1 MNEIKE
7 KTTRMLYFV
16 NSLRYLK
23 KNILTDVNDFYLM
36 YPIKIQTIELT
47 SQTNKSNKDK
57 YLIQYS
63 KLNDDS
69 KILIMYQD
77 VILLSDEIKELNKK
91 EDEKSIKKMMM
102 LIMHGYMVMKE
113 LLSCL
118 EDQQIYL
125 LNLSLENLVIDSNG
139 QIKLMLKPNI
149 IIIKDD
155 DVSLWSIL
163 PYLEEKDELPLELEL
178 LRHNNMSLLD
188 IEEIINKEMM
198 KRNKSS
204 LSSGSNLEM
213 NNVISEERLKLFM
226 SMENKDIN
234 DKEYVKEIKEK
245 TKEKWKM
252 YGLNRLFYEWL
263 FEDEEMERMMKE
275 KMKKIN
281 MDERMMMNFKETLK
295 NDMW

>member
-69 KILIMYQD
+69 KILIMYQN
-77 VILLSDEIKELNKK
+77 VILLSDQIKELNKK
-91 EDEKSIKKMMM
+91 EDERSIKKMMM
-102 LIMHGYMVMKE
+102 LIMHAYMVMKE
-113 LLSCL
+113 LLICL

-245 TKEKWKM
+245 TKVKSKM
-252 YGLNRLFYEWL
+252 YG
-263 FEDEEMERMMKE
+263 
-275 KMKKIN
+275 
-281 MDERMMMNFKETLK
+281 
-295 NDMW
+295 

>member
-69 KILIMYQD
+69 KILIMYQN
-77 VILLSDEIKELNKK
+77 VILLSDQIKELNKK
-91 EDEKSIKKMMM
+91 EDERSIKKMMM
-102 LIMHGYMVMKE
+102 LIMHAYMVMKE
-113 LLSCL
+113 LLICL

-204 LSSGSNLEM
+204 LSSSSNLEM
-213 NNVISEERLKLFM
+213 NNVLSEERMKLFM